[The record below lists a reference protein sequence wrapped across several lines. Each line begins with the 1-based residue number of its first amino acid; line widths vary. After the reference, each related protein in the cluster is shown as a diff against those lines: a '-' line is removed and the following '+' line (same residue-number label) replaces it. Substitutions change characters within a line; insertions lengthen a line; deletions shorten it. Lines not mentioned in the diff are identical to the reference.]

1 MDVNNIASQAVA
13 MFNQRTQ
20 DAIDIAVLKKV
31 LDIQASS
38 TMALIN
44 ALSQPDVANNSPHLG
59 NTIDTTA

>member
-44 ALSQPDVANNSPHLG
+44 ALSQPAAANHSPHLG